1 PGAWRRF
8 AITTRLEIAAPDG
21 QAQAWVPLPSVT
33 QADWISAGDSEW
45 TTNGAAAQKIR
56 DPHSGAEM
64 LHVTWAAGQA
74 APVVEVTSRVA
85 TRDRAINLA
94 GPDDAPALSAAEQA
108 LYLGPTE
115 FIPTDGIV
123 RQTADRITDGAT
135 TEIAK
140 ARAIYEW
147 IVENT
152 YRDAD

>member
-1 PGAWRRF
+1 
-8 AITTRLEIAAPDG
+8 
-21 QAQAWVPLPSVT
+21 
-33 QADWISAGDSEW
+33 
-45 TTNGAAAQKIR
+45 
-56 DPHSGAEM
+56 
-64 LHVTWAAGQA
+64 QA

-108 LYLGPTE
+108 HYLSPTE

-123 RQTADRITDGAT
+123 RQTADRITAGAT

-152 YRDAD
+152 YRDADVRGCGIGDITLMLKTGHLGGKCADINALAVGLARAAGLPARDVYGLRVAPSKFGYRSLGANSEIVTKAQHC